1 MIKRLKLRFIIVNM
15 SILTCVLISI
25 LVSIFILMYS
35 SEVKLSYELMES
47 ISNQKNKVIN
57 NFDNVSS
64 NIIDYG
70 TNEFRLLNNEFDDY
84 FNKDEKNQEPP
95 WHPPD
100 SDPNNYPDDNMWPF
114 PDEHPKDDDKP
125 FVYTSP
131 PLTSEP
137 YNIIT
142 EFQNNQNNTETTV
155 VKDKEETKKYNSVTE
170 PAITNPVN
178 ENNVNNET
186 EKKNQNDIKNSTE
199 SSQNKITKASS
210 LSKTTVVTN
219 IVSKKIP
226 DEKQHDENFP
236 DPFKGKVKRTY
247 IYIEFNDIN
256 HVDSIIYQYCD
267 SENDEAVKKAAVQI
281 FNSKKDRGKISIDKN
296 KYRYLLK
303 YNPPKDN
310 YSIVFLDRTLEIS
323 TINRLLFIFIIITGI
338 GLIFIFFISVLLANW
353 TIKPVAKAWDQQKQF
368 IADASHELKTPLTVI
383 STNTDVILSN
393 SSDTV
398 ESQSK
403 WLNYIKNE
411 TIRMTKLV
419 NSLLYIAKYD
429 ANETTILFKKI
440 NLSNII
446 SSICLQY
453 EPLIYENNKKLIT
466 DIDNNITIMGDE
478 DKIKQLLNILMDNA
492 LKYSLNNGI
501 IKISISLKKNKQSN
515 VYITVSNSSETI
527 NKEQL
532 NKIFDRFFRIDSSR
546 NRKTGGS
553 GLGLNIAKSIVE
565 IHKGSI
571 NVMNKDNITSFII
584 TF

>member
-1 MIKRLKLRFIIVNM
+1 
-15 SILTCVLISI
+15 
-25 LVSIFILMYS
+25 
-35 SEVKLSYELMES
+35 
-47 ISNQKNKVIN
+47 
-57 NFDNVSS
+57 
-64 NIIDYG
+64 
-70 TNEFRLLNNEFDDY
+70 
-84 FNKDEKNQEPP
+84 
-95 WHPPD
+95 
-100 SDPNNYPDDNMWPF
+100 MWSF

-142 EFQNNQNNTETTV
+142 EFQNNTETTV

-186 EKKNQNDIKNSTE
+186 DKKNQNDIKNSTE

-226 DEKQHDENFP
+226 DEKQLDENFP

-256 HVDSIIYQYCD
+256 HLDSIIYQYCD

-303 YNPPKDN
+303 YNPPKNN

-338 GLIFIFFISVLLANW
+338 GLIFIFFISILLANW

-393 SSDTV
+393 SNDTV

-429 ANETTILFKKI
+429 ANETKILLKKI

-466 DIDNNITIMGDE
+466 NIDNNITIMGDE

-501 IKISISLKKNKQSN
+501 IKISLKKNKQSN

>member
-100 SDPNNYPDDNMWPF
+100 SDPNNYPDDNMWSF

-142 EFQNNQNNTETTV
+142 EFQNNTETTV

-186 EKKNQNDIKNSTE
+186 DKKNQNDIKNSTE

-226 DEKQHDENFP
+226 DEKQLDENFP

-256 HVDSIIYQYCD
+256 HLDSIIYQYCD

-303 YNPPKDN
+303 YNPPKNN

-338 GLIFIFFISVLLANW
+338 GLIFIFFISILLANC

-393 SSDTV
+393 SNDTV

-429 ANETTILFKKI
+429 ANETKILLKKI

-501 IKISISLKKNKQSN
+501 IKISLKKNKQSN

>member
-100 SDPNNYPDDNMWPF
+100 SDPNNYPDDNMWSF

-142 EFQNNQNNTETTV
+142 EFQNNTETTV

-186 EKKNQNDIKNSTE
+186 DKKNQNDIKNSTE

-226 DEKQHDENFP
+226 DEKQLDENFP

-256 HVDSIIYQYCD
+256 HLDSIIYQYCD

-303 YNPPKDN
+303 YNPPKNN

-338 GLIFIFFISVLLANW
+338 GLIFIFFISILLANW

-393 SSDTV
+393 SNDTV
-398 ESQSK
+398 ESQSN

-429 ANETTILFKKI
+429 ANETKILLKKI

-466 DIDNNITIMGDE
+466 NIDNNITIMGDE

-501 IKISISLKKNKQSN
+501 IKISLKKNKQSN

>member
-100 SDPNNYPDDNMWPF
+100 SDPNNYPDDNMWSF

-186 EKKNQNDIKNSTE
+186 DKKNQNDIKNSTE

-226 DEKQHDENFP
+226 DEKQLDENFP

-303 YNPPKDN
+303 YNPPKNN

-338 GLIFIFFISVLLANW
+338 GLIFIFFISILLANW

-393 SSDTV
+393 SNDTV

-429 ANETTILFKKI
+429 ANETKILLKKI

-466 DIDNNITIMGDE
+466 NIDNNITIMGDE

-501 IKISISLKKNKQSN
+501 IKISLKKNKQSN

>member
-84 FNKDEKNQEPP
+84 FNNNEKNQEPP
-95 WHPPD
+95 WRPPD

-199 SSQNKITKASS
+199 SSQNKITKVSS

-256 HVDSIIYQYCD
+256 HLDSIIYQYCD

-429 ANETTILFKKI
+429 ANETKILFKKI

-501 IKISISLKKNKQSN
+501 IKISLKKNKQSN
-515 VYITVSNSSETI
+515 IYITVSNSSETI
-527 NKEQL
+527 SKEQL

-571 NVMNKDNITSFII
+571 NVVNKDNITSFII

>member
-25 LVSIFILMYS
+25 LVSIFLLMYS

-100 SDPNNYPDDNMWPF
+100 SDPNNYPDDNMWSF

-142 EFQNNQNNTETTV
+142 EFQNNTETTV

-186 EKKNQNDIKNSTE
+186 DKKNQNDIKNSTE

-226 DEKQHDENFP
+226 DEKQLDENFP

-256 HVDSIIYQYCD
+256 HLDSIIYQYCD

-303 YNPPKDN
+303 YNPPKNN

-338 GLIFIFFISVLLANW
+338 GLIFIFFISILLANW

-393 SSDTV
+393 SNDTV

-429 ANETTILFKKI
+429 ANETKILLKKI

-466 DIDNNITIMGDE
+466 NIDNNITIMGDE

-501 IKISISLKKNKQSN
+501 IKISLKKNKQSN

>member
-100 SDPNNYPDDNMWPF
+100 SDPNNYPDDNMWSF

-142 EFQNNQNNTETTV
+142 EFQNNTETTV

-186 EKKNQNDIKNSTE
+186 DKKNQNDIKNSTE

-226 DEKQHDENFP
+226 DEKQLDENFP

-256 HVDSIIYQYCD
+256 HLDSIIYQYCD

-303 YNPPKDN
+303 YNPPKNN

-338 GLIFIFFISVLLANW
+338 GLIFIFFISILLANW

-393 SSDTV
+393 SNDTV

-429 ANETTILFKKI
+429 ANETKILLKKI

-501 IKISISLKKNKQSN
+501 IKISLKKNKQSN

>member
-100 SDPNNYPDDNMWPF
+100 SDPNNYPDDNMWSF

-142 EFQNNQNNTETTV
+142 EFQNNTETTV

-186 EKKNQNDIKNSTE
+186 DKKNQNDIKNSTE

-226 DEKQHDENFP
+226 DEKQLDENFP

-256 HVDSIIYQYCD
+256 HLDSIIYQYCD

-303 YNPPKDN
+303 YNPPKNN

-338 GLIFIFFISVLLANW
+338 GLIFIFFISILLANW

-393 SSDTV
+393 SNDTV

-419 NSLLYIAKYD
+419 NSLLYIAKYY
-429 ANETTILFKKI
+429 ANETKILLKKI

-466 DIDNNITIMGDE
+466 NIDNNITIMGDE

-501 IKISISLKKNKQSN
+501 IKISLKKNKQSN

>member
-419 NSLLYIAKYD
+419 NSLLYIAKY
-429 ANETTILFKKI
+429 
-440 NLSNII
+440 
-446 SSICLQY
+446 
-453 EPLIYENNKKLIT
+453 
-466 DIDNNITIMGDE
+466 NNITIMGDE

-501 IKISISLKKNKQSN
+501 IKISLKKNKQSN

>member
-501 IKISISLKKNKQSN
+501 IKISLKKNKQSN

-532 NKIFDRFFRIDSSR
+532 NKIFDRFFRIHSSR

>member
-100 SDPNNYPDDNMWPF
+100 SDPNNYPDDNMWSF

-142 EFQNNQNNTETTV
+142 EFQNNTETTV

-186 EKKNQNDIKNSTE
+186 DKKNQNDIKNSTE

-226 DEKQHDENFP
+226 DEKQLDENFP

-256 HVDSIIYQYCD
+256 HLDSIIYQYCD

-303 YNPPKDN
+303 YNPPKNN

-338 GLIFIFFISVLLANW
+338 IFIFFISILLANW

-393 SSDTV
+393 SNDTV

-429 ANETTILFKKI
+429 ANETKILLKKI

-466 DIDNNITIMGDE
+466 NIDNNITIMGDE

-501 IKISISLKKNKQSN
+501 IKISLKKNKQSN

>member
-25 LVSIFILMYS
+25 LISIFILMYS

-47 ISNQKNKVIN
+47 ISNQKNKAIN

-84 FNKDEKNQEPP
+84 FNNNEKNQEPP
-95 WHPPD
+95 WRPPD

-199 SSQNKITKASS
+199 SSQNKITKVSS

-256 HVDSIIYQYCD
+256 HLDSIIYQYCD

-429 ANETTILFKKI
+429 ANETKILFKKI

-501 IKISISLKKNKQSN
+501 IKISLKKNKQSN
-515 VYITVSNSSETI
+515 IYITVSNSSETI
-527 NKEQL
+527 SKEQL

-571 NVMNKDNITSFII
+571 NVVNKDNITSFII

>member
-100 SDPNNYPDDNMWPF
+100 SDPNNYPDDNMWSF

-142 EFQNNQNNTETTV
+142 EFQNNTETTV

-186 EKKNQNDIKNSTE
+186 DKKNQNDIKNSTE

-226 DEKQHDENFP
+226 DEKQLDENFP

-256 HVDSIIYQYCD
+256 HLDSIIYQYCD
-267 SENDEAVKKAAVQI
+267 SENDEAVNKAAVQI
-281 FNSKKDRGKISIDKN
+281 FNSKKDRGIISIDKN

-303 YNPPKDN
+303 YNPPKNN

-338 GLIFIFFISVLLANW
+338 GLIFIFFISILLANW

-393 SSDTV
+393 SNDTV

-429 ANETTILFKKI
+429 ANETKILLKKI

-466 DIDNNITIMGDE
+466 NIDNNITIMGDE

-501 IKISISLKKNKQSN
+501 IKISLKKNKQSN

>member
-84 FNKDEKNQEPP
+84 FNNNEKNQEPP
-95 WHPPD
+95 WRPPD

-186 EKKNQNDIKNSTE
+186 EKKNQNDIKNNTE

-256 HVDSIIYQYCD
+256 HLDSIIYQYCD

-338 GLIFIFFISVLLANW
+338 GLIFIFFISILLANW

-393 SSDTV
+393 SSDSV

-429 ANETTILFKKI
+429 ANETKILFKKI
-440 NLSNII
+440 NLSKII

-501 IKISISLKKNKQSN
+501 IKISLKKNKQSN

>member
-100 SDPNNYPDDNMWPF
+100 SDPNNYPDDNMWSF

-142 EFQNNQNNTETTV
+142 EFQNNTETTV

-186 EKKNQNDIKNSTE
+186 DKKNQNDIKNSTE

-219 IVSKKIP
+219 IVS
-226 DEKQHDENFP
+226 ENFP

-256 HVDSIIYQYCD
+256 HLDSIIYQYCD

-303 YNPPKDN
+303 YNPPKNN

-338 GLIFIFFISVLLANW
+338 GLIFIFFISILLANW

-393 SSDTV
+393 SNDTV

-429 ANETTILFKKI
+429 ANETKILLKKI

-466 DIDNNITIMGDE
+466 NIDNNITIMGDE

-501 IKISISLKKNKQSN
+501 IKISLKKNKQSN

>member
-1 MIKRLKLRFIIVNM
+1 MIKRLNLRFIIVNM

-100 SDPNNYPDDNMWPF
+100 SDPNNYPDDNMWSF

-142 EFQNNQNNTETTV
+142 EFQNNTETTV

-186 EKKNQNDIKNSTE
+186 DKKNQNDIKNSTE

-226 DEKQHDENFP
+226 DEKQLDENFP

-256 HVDSIIYQYCD
+256 HLDSIIYQYCD

-303 YNPPKDN
+303 YNPPKNN

-338 GLIFIFFISVLLANW
+338 GLIFIFFISILLANW

-393 SSDTV
+393 SNDTV

-429 ANETTILFKKI
+429 ANETKILLKKI

-466 DIDNNITIMGDE
+466 NIDNNITIMGDE

-501 IKISISLKKNKQSN
+501 IKISLKKNKQSN

>member
-100 SDPNNYPDDNMWPF
+100 SDPNNYPDDNMWSF

-142 EFQNNQNNTETTV
+142 EFQNNTETTV

-186 EKKNQNDIKNSTE
+186 DKKNQNDIKNSTE

-226 DEKQHDENFP
+226 DEKQLDENFP

-256 HVDSIIYQYCD
+256 HLDSIIYQYCD

-303 YNPPKDN
+303 YNPPKNN

-338 GLIFIFFISVLLANW
+338 GLIFIFFISILLANW

-393 SSDTV
+393 SNDTV

-429 ANETTILFKKI
+429 ANETKILLKKI

-466 DIDNNITIMGDE
+466 NIDNNITIMGYE

-501 IKISISLKKNKQSN
+501 IKISLKKNKQSN

>member
-186 EKKNQNDIKNSTE
+186 DKKNQNDIKNSTE

-226 DEKQHDENFP
+226 DEKQLDENFP

-303 YNPPKDN
+303 YNPPKNN

-338 GLIFIFFISVLLANW
+338 GLIFIFFISILLANW

-393 SSDTV
+393 SNDTV

-429 ANETTILFKKI
+429 ANETKILLKKI

-466 DIDNNITIMGDE
+466 NIDNNITIMGDE

-501 IKISISLKKNKQSN
+501 IKISLKKNKQSN

>member
-84 FNKDEKNQEPP
+84 FNNNEKNQEPP
-95 WHPPD
+95 WRPPD

-142 EFQNNQNNTETTV
+142 EFQNNTETTV

-186 EKKNQNDIKNSTE
+186 EKKNQNDIKNNTE

-256 HVDSIIYQYCD
+256 HLDSIIYQYCD

-338 GLIFIFFISVLLANW
+338 GLIFIFFISILLANW

-429 ANETTILFKKI
+429 ANETKILFKKI

-501 IKISISLKKNKQSN
+501 IKISLKKNKQSN

-571 NVMNKDNITSFII
+571 NFMNKDNITSFII

>member
-100 SDPNNYPDDNMWPF
+100 SDPNNYPDDNMWSF

-142 EFQNNQNNTETTV
+142 EFQNNTETTV

-186 EKKNQNDIKNSTE
+186 DKKNQNDIKNSTE

-226 DEKQHDENFP
+226 DEKQLDENFP

-256 HVDSIIYQYCD
+256 HLDSIIYQYCD

-303 YNPPKDN
+303 YNPPKNN

-338 GLIFIFFISVLLANW
+338 GLIFIFFISILLANW

-393 SSDTV
+393 SNDTV

-429 ANETTILFKKI
+429 ANETKILLKKI

-466 DIDNNITIMGDE
+466 NIDNNITIMGDE

-501 IKISISLKKNKQSN
+501 IKISLKKNKQSN

-553 GLGLNIAKSIVE
+553 GLGLNIAKFR
-565 IHKGSI
+565 
-571 NVMNKDNITSFII
+571 M
-584 TF
+584 

>member
-125 FVYTSP
+125 FVYTNP

-142 EFQNNQNNTETTV
+142 EFENNQNNTETTI

-338 GLIFIFFISVLLANW
+338 GLIFIFFISILLANW

-429 ANETTILFKKI
+429 ANETKILFKKI

-501 IKISISLKKNKQSN
+501 IKISLKKNKQSN

>member
-186 EKKNQNDIKNSTE
+186 DKKNQNDIKNSTE

-226 DEKQHDENFP
+226 DEKQLDENFP

-256 HVDSIIYQYCD
+256 HLDSIIYQYCD

-303 YNPPKDN
+303 YNPPKNN

-338 GLIFIFFISVLLANW
+338 GLIFIFFISILLANW

-393 SSDTV
+393 SNDTV

-429 ANETTILFKKI
+429 ANETKILLKKI

-466 DIDNNITIMGDE
+466 NIDNNITIMGDE

-501 IKISISLKKNKQSN
+501 IKISLKKNKQSN

>member
-84 FNKDEKNQEPP
+84 FNNNEKNQEPP
-95 WHPPD
+95 WRPPD

-186 EKKNQNDIKNSTE
+186 EKKNQNDIKNNTE
-199 SSQNKITKASS
+199 SSQNKITKVSS

-236 DPFKGKVKRTY
+236 DPFKGNVKRTY

-256 HVDSIIYQYCD
+256 HLDSIIYQYCD

-310 YSIVFLDRTLEIS
+310 YFRQNIRNIY
-323 TINRLLFIFIIITGI
+323 N
-338 GLIFIFFISVLLANW
+338 
-353 TIKPVAKAWDQQKQF
+353 KQ
-368 IADASHELKTPLTVI
+368 A
-383 STNTDVILSN
+383 
-393 SSDTV
+393 
-398 ESQSK
+398 
-403 WLNYIKNE
+403 
-411 TIRMTKLV
+411 
-419 NSLLYIAKYD
+419 
-429 ANETTILFKKI
+429 
-440 NLSNII
+440 
-446 SSICLQY
+446 
-453 EPLIYENNKKLIT
+453 LIYFYNYYWNRI
-466 DIDNNITIMGDE
+466 NF
-478 DKIKQLLNILMDNA
+478 
-492 LKYSLNNGI
+492 
-501 IKISISLKKNKQSN
+501 
-515 VYITVSNSSETI
+515 YI
-527 NKEQL
+527 
-532 NKIFDRFFRIDSSR
+532 FY
-546 NRKTGGS
+546 
-553 GLGLNIAKSIVE
+553 
-565 IHKGSI
+565 
-571 NVMNKDNITSFII
+571 
-584 TF
+584 

>member
-84 FNKDEKNQEPP
+84 FNNNEKNQEPP
-95 WHPPD
+95 WRPPD
-100 SDPNNYPDDNMWPF
+100 LDPNNYPDDNMWPF

-186 EKKNQNDIKNSTE
+186 EKKNQNDIKNNTE

-256 HVDSIIYQYCD
+256 HLDSIIYQYCD

-338 GLIFIFFISVLLANW
+338 GLIFIFFISILLANW

-429 ANETTILFKKI
+429 ANETKILFKKI

-501 IKISISLKKNKQSN
+501 IKISLKKNKQSN

>member
-186 EKKNQNDIKNSTE
+186 DKKNQNDIKNSTE

-226 DEKQHDENFP
+226 DEKQLDENFP

-338 GLIFIFFISVLLANW
+338 GLIFIFFISILLANW

-429 ANETTILFKKI
+429 ANETKILFKKI

-501 IKISISLKKNKQSN
+501 IKISLKKNKQSN

-565 IHKGSI
+565 SHKGSI

>member
-84 FNKDEKNQEPP
+84 FNNNEKNQEPP
-95 WHPPD
+95 WRPPD

-199 SSQNKITKASS
+199 SSQNKITKVSS

-338 GLIFIFFISVLLANW
+338 GLIFIFFISILLANW

-429 ANETTILFKKI
+429 ANETKILFKKI

-501 IKISISLKKNKQSN
+501 IKISLKKNKQSN

>member
-100 SDPNNYPDDNMWPF
+100 SDPNNYPDDNMWSF

-142 EFQNNQNNTETTV
+142 EFQNNTETTV

-186 EKKNQNDIKNSTE
+186 DKKNQNDIKNSTE

-226 DEKQHDENFP
+226 DEKQLDENFP

-256 HVDSIIYQYCD
+256 HVYYKIYQYCD
-267 SENDEAVKKAAVQI
+267 YENDEAVKKAAVQI

-303 YNPPKDN
+303 YNPPKNN

-338 GLIFIFFISVLLANW
+338 GLIFIFFISILLANW

-393 SSDTV
+393 SNDTV

-429 ANETTILFKKI
+429 ANETKILLKKI

-466 DIDNNITIMGDE
+466 NIDNNITIMGDE

-501 IKISISLKKNKQSN
+501 IKISLKKNKQSN

>member
-25 LVSIFILMYS
+25 LISIFILMYS

-47 ISNQKNKVIN
+47 ISNQKNKAIN

-95 WHPPD
+95 WRPPD

-125 FVYTSP
+125 FVYTNP

-142 EFQNNQNNTETTV
+142 EFENNQNNTETTV

-186 EKKNQNDIKNSTE
+186 DKKNQNDIKNSTE

-256 HVDSIIYQYCD
+256 HLDSIIYQYCD

-338 GLIFIFFISVLLANW
+338 GLIFIFFISILLANW

-393 SSDTV
+393 SNDTV

-429 ANETTILFKKI
+429 ANETKILLKKI

-501 IKISISLKKNKQSN
+501 IKISLKKNKQSN

>member
-25 LVSIFILMYS
+25 LISIFILMYS

-47 ISNQKNKVIN
+47 ISNQKNKAIN
-57 NFDNVSS
+57 NFDNVNS
-64 NIIDYG
+64 NAG
-70 TNEFRLLNNEFDDY
+70 RFKLLNNEFDDY

-95 WHPPD
+95 WRPPD

-199 SSQNKITKASS
+199 SSQNKITKVSS

-256 HVDSIIYQYCD
+256 HLDSIIYQYCD

-281 FNSKKDRGKISIDKN
+281 FKDRGKISIDKN

-429 ANETTILFKKI
+429 ANETKILFKKI

-501 IKISISLKKNKQSN
+501 IKISLKKNKQSN

>member
-100 SDPNNYPDDNMWPF
+100 SDPNNYPDDNMWSF

-142 EFQNNQNNTETTV
+142 EFQNNTETTV

-186 EKKNQNDIKNSTE
+186 DKKNQNDIKNSTE

-226 DEKQHDENFP
+226 DEKQLDENFP

-256 HVDSIIYQYCD
+256 HLDSIIYQYCD

-303 YNPPKDN
+303 YNPPKNN

-338 GLIFIFFISVLLANW
+338 GLIFIFFISILLANW
-353 TIKPVAKAWDQQKQF
+353 TIKPVVKAWDQQKQF

-393 SSDTV
+393 SNDTV

-429 ANETTILFKKI
+429 ANETKILLKKI

-466 DIDNNITIMGDE
+466 NIDNNITIMGDE

-501 IKISISLKKNKQSN
+501 IKISLKKNKQSN

>member
-47 ISNQKNKVIN
+47 ISNQKNKAIN

-95 WHPPD
+95 WRPPD

-186 EKKNQNDIKNSTE
+186 EKKNQNDIKNNTE

-256 HVDSIIYQYCD
+256 HLDSIIYQYCD

-338 GLIFIFFISVLLANW
+338 GLIFIFFISILLANW

-429 ANETTILFKKI
+429 ANETKILFKKI

-501 IKISISLKKNKQSN
+501 IKISLKKNKQSN

>member
-84 FNKDEKNQEPP
+84 FNNNEKNQEPP
-95 WHPPD
+95 WRPPD

-186 EKKNQNDIKNSTE
+186 EKKNQNDIKNNTE

-256 HVDSIIYQYCD
+256 HLDSIIYQYCD

-338 GLIFIFFISVLLANW
+338 GLIFIFFISILLANW

-393 SSDTV
+393 SSDSV

-429 ANETTILFKKI
+429 ANETKILFKKI

-501 IKISISLKKNKQSN
+501 IKISLKKNKQSN

>member
-1 MIKRLKLRFIIVNM
+1 M
-15 SILTCVLISI
+15 
-25 LVSIFILMYS
+25 
-35 SEVKLSYELMES
+35 
-47 ISNQKNKVIN
+47 
-57 NFDNVSS
+57 
-64 NIIDYG
+64 
-70 TNEFRLLNNEFDDY
+70 
-84 FNKDEKNQEPP
+84 
-95 WHPPD
+95 
-100 SDPNNYPDDNMWPF
+100 
-114 PDEHPKDDDKP
+114 
-125 FVYTSP
+125 
-131 PLTSEP
+131 
-137 YNIIT
+137 
-142 EFQNNQNNTETTV
+142 
-155 VKDKEETKKYNSVTE
+155 
-170 PAITNPVN
+170 
-178 ENNVNNET
+178 
-186 EKKNQNDIKNSTE
+186 
-199 SSQNKITKASS
+199 
-210 LSKTTVVTN
+210 
-219 IVSKKIP
+219 
-226 DEKQHDENFP
+226 
-236 DPFKGKVKRTY
+236 
-247 IYIEFNDIN
+247 
-256 HVDSIIYQYCD
+256 
-267 SENDEAVKKAAVQI
+267 
-281 FNSKKDRGKISIDKN
+281 
-296 KYRYLLK
+296 
-303 YNPPKDN
+303 
-310 YSIVFLDRTLEIS
+310 
-323 TINRLLFIFIIITGI
+323 
-338 GLIFIFFISVLLANW
+338 
-353 TIKPVAKAWDQQKQF
+353 
-368 IADASHELKTPLTVI
+368 TVI

-429 ANETTILFKKI
+429 ANETKILFKKI

-501 IKISISLKKNKQSN
+501 IKISLKKNKQSN
-515 VYITVSNSSETI
+515 IYITVSNSSETI
-527 NKEQL
+527 SKEQL